1 MDEWGYLCDL
11 IKPSFI
17 FKGISGGIFNAY
29 CWTHAT
35 FTLPYSDPKEGADIQ
50 PGVGTVDSS
59 SGDPVYHGFYQ
70 WVGMV
75 LFGQSICFYI
85 PHFLWKSCEGKR
97 IERLVSG

>member
-1 MDEWGYLCDL
+1 MVLDVPPPPVAIEVNKMAVD
-11 IKPSFI
+11 
-17 FKGISGGIFNAY
+17 
-29 CWTHAT
+29 AT
-35 FTLPYSDPKEGADIQ
+35 A
-50 PGVGTVDSS
+50 VAVDSS